1 MLCRQIGRMELQTF
15 VPVMG
20 VQKAGTE
27 RTTEFGGRLKGLH
40 ARSEQST
47 KHPPDPW
54 SEQK

>member
-1 MLCRQIGRMELQTF
+1 MELQTF